1 MSDRREFSLFIF
13 LKKESVRCSVV
24 SNSETLWSVIC
35 QVPLSMGLVRQEY
48 NPFSRGSSR
57 LRDRIHVSCIAGRFF
72 TIWAIREGIAAAAKS
87 LQLCPTPCDPIDG
100 SLPVSPIPGILQERT
115 LEWVAIS
122 FYNAWKWKV
131 KVKSLSRVQPSAT
144 PWTAAYQAPLS
155 MGFSRQQYW
164 SGMPLKAI
172 NRRIDKAKEY
182 VVPHQYNPSVRGQSG
197 ELGRLTSMG
206 WDY

>member
-35 QVPLSMGLVRQEY
+35 QV
-48 NPFSRGSSR
+48 
-57 LRDRIHVSCIAGRFF
+57 
-72 TIWAIREGIAAAAKS
+72 
-87 LQLCPTPCDPIDG
+87 
-100 SLPVSPIPGILQERT
+100 
-115 LEWVAIS
+115 
-122 FYNAWKWKV
+122 
-131 KVKSLSRVQPSAT
+131 
-144 PWTAAYQAPLS
+144 PLS

-206 WDY
+206 